1 VERNARVETF
11 QNRRGWPSRH
21 VVEEEGRHHDPH
33 TTQTPTHAHPL
44 TAPTPS
50 HQVAYFYDSEV
61 GNFYY
66 GQVRRSFHP
75 RATLTRTNTLFY
87 RSLAWCGT
95 RRDLKLGGS
104 LRGVPVRWA
113 MRASHRCVRTAFTIR
128 TPCAF
133 PPRSIHTRRRQQFPS
148 RVPIRVVGLAST

>member
-11 QNRRGWPSRH
+11 QNRRDWPSRH

-66 GQVRRSFHP
+66 GQVRRSHSTFHIH
-75 RATLTRTNTLFY
+75 LSQLFE
-87 RSLAWCGT
+87 
-95 RRDLKLGGS
+95 
-104 LRGVPVRWA
+104 
-113 MRASHRCVRTAFTIR
+113 R
-128 TPCAF
+128 TP
-133 PPRSIHTRRRQQFPS
+133 
-148 RVPIRVVGLAST
+148 VPFTMRYDDRIIAGVDYQNHHQLQHPL

>member
-1 VERNARVETF
+1 MERNARVETF

-21 VVEEEGRHHDPH
+21 VVEEEGSHDPH

-66 GQVRRSFHP
+66 GQVRRSLSTP
-75 RATLTRTNTLFY
+75 APPSPAPTLSFTD
-87 RSLAWCGT
+87 RSPGAA
-95 RRDLKLGGS
+95 
-104 LRGVPVRWA
+104 RGE
-113 MRASHRCVRTAFTIR
+113 T
-128 TPCAF
+128 
-133 PPRSIHTRRRQQFPS
+133 
-148 RVPIRVVGLAST
+148 